1 MRKLPLGESED
12 MQQIVIDFDAVNNED
27 QAKKEQ
33 VVRMLTDLGIEYHI
47 TERQS
52 LEEYNQEIDEALED
66 FARGHFITAEE
77 LKERS
82 KKW

>member
-1 MRKLPLGESED
+1 

-33 VVRMLTDLGIEYHI
+33 VVLMLNDFGIEYHI

-52 LEEYNQEIDEALED
+52 LDEYNQEIDEALED
-66 FARGHFITAEE
+66 FLGGNFGDLT
-77 LKERS
+77 
-82 KKW
+82 

>member
-1 MRKLPLGESED
+1 

-27 QAKKEQ
+27 RAKKDQ
-33 VVRMLTDLGIEYHI
+33 VVKILTDLGIGFHI

-52 LEEYNQEIDEALED
+52 LDEYNQEIDQALED
-66 FARGHFITAEE
+66 FAAGNFITAEE

>member
-1 MRKLPLGESED
+1 
-12 MQQIVIDFDAVNNED
+12 MQQIVIDFDPVNNED
-27 QAKKEQ
+27 RAKKEQ
-33 VVRMLTDLGIEYHI
+33 VVRMLNDLGIDYHI

-66 FARGHFITAEE
+66 FARGNYITAEE

>member
-1 MRKLPLGESED
+1 VNIGESED
-12 MQQIVIDFDAVNNED
+12 MQQIVIDFDPVNNED

-33 VVRMLTDLGIEYHI
+33 VVRMLNDLGIDYHI

-52 LEEYNQEIDEALED
+52 LEEYNQEIDEALDD
-66 FARGHFITAEE
+66 FARGNYITAEE

>member
-1 MRKLPLGESED
+1 

-27 QAKKEQ
+27 QAKKDQ
-33 VVRMLTDLGIEYHI
+33 VVKILSDLGIEFHI

-52 LEEYNQEIDEALED
+52 MDEYNQEIDQALED
-66 FARGHFITAEE
+66 FAQGKFITAEE